1 MDKCTYT
8 YVCTYMHAHKYR
20 STGGGVFMC
29 VHIYTYTDI
38 VTDMHVE
45 MKENALKN
53 TKPGFFWLRMS
64 KNPVQQCNTECG
76 SLI

>member
-1 MDKCTYT
+1 
-8 YVCTYMHAHKYR
+8 
-20 STGGGVFMC
+20 MC
-29 VHIYTYTDI
+29 VHICMHTSIEVLGEVCSCVYIYIYTYTDI
-38 VTDMHVE
+38 DTDMHVE